1 MNKPKNNIMPV
12 VIGCIISVFLIVS
25 FFLPRIWEGNA
36 TVESFNTVFVVCI
49 LCLCVHL
56 VRKTSSVFY
65 KHVWNNLWFSVLWL
79 IPVVNLIII
88 ACQFI
93 WADIAFMQHPV
104 FSGFL
109 VLISL
114 PAFCCYFFSV
124 LFFVS
129 GRDKKLLVS
138 NILID
143 CAGGFYI
150 LFRLFDR
157 SLFPLVETFGVDV
170 TNFVEKMFSVSSYGS
185 LVIYI
190 LALVNFII
198 FAKLFERTDDNEICS

>member
-1 MNKPKNNIMPV
+1 MNKQKSNFLPV
-12 VIGCIISVFLIVS
+12 IIGSIISVFLIVS
-25 FFLPRIWEGNA
+25 FFLPRIWQGNV
-36 TVESFNTVFVVCI
+36 TVESFNTVLVVGI

-56 VRKTSSVFY
+56 VRKTSAVFY
-65 KHVWNNLWFSVLWL
+65 RHVWHSPLFTALWL
-79 IPVVNLIII
+79 IPVINLIII

-93 WADIAFMQHPV
+93 WGNLLFMQHPV

-124 LFFVS
+124 LFFVCR
-129 GRDKKLLVS
+129 RDKKLLIS
-138 NILID
+138 NILLD

-157 SLFPLVETFGVDV
+157 SVFPLVEAFGVEIA
-170 TNFVEKMFSVSSYGS
+170 NFVEKMFSISSYAS
-185 LVIYI
+185 LVVYI
-190 LALVNFII
+190 LAFVNFII
-198 FAKLFERTDDNEICS
+198 CADLFNRVDEQ